1 MDPRPWG
8 SSPCLPFPDDWRV
21 KERDAAGKGL
31 PQGPKDALPP
41 TEKESDTPKP
51 ETVEIKT

>member
-1 MDPRPWG
+1 
-8 SSPCLPFPDDWRV
+8 V